1 VYQSGK
7 EANNNKKRDKNK
19 IIDWI
24 SSCLKANHQS
34 IIWSLNASKRY
45 RQYITS
51 TYLVPCV

>member
-24 SSCLKANHQS
+24 SSCGN
-34 IIWSLNASKRY
+34 
-45 RQYITS
+45 
-51 TYLVPCV
+51 P